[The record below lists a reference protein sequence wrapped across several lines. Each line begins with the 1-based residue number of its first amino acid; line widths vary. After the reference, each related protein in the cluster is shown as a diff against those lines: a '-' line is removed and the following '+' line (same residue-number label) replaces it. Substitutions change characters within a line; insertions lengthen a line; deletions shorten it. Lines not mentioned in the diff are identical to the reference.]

1 MSAQPSKPTQETDD
15 VTGVLLAGS
24 TYRSLG
30 EQVLSPSEE
39 RFEKGR
45 RTVSFVLAPLVTLVM
60 LLVPLGLERPQHT
73 LAAVLLGVVVLWV
86 CEPVPI
92 PIRGLIGVRA
102 VVILGVAP
110 RR

>member
-1 MSAQPSKPTQETDD
+1 
-15 VTGVLLAGS
+15 
-24 TYRSLG
+24 
-30 EQVLSPSEE
+30 
-39 RFEKGR
+39 
-45 RTVSFVLAPLVTLVM
+45 
-60 LLVPLGLERPQHT
+60 
-73 LAAVLLGVVVLWV
+73 VLLGVVVLWV